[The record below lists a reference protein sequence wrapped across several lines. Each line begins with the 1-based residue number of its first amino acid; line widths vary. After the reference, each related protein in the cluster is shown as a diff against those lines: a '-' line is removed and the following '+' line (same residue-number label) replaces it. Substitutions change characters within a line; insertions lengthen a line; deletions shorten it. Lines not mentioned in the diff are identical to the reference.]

1 MAKPVPIPSL
11 KKPSNALPV
20 DAMAAFVS
28 GPESAASAAAAPA
41 EPIALVSAPSSS
53 ETADTSSQT
62 VVSIDS
68 GRPTS
73 APRAKASPK
82 KSGRRVET
90 RADGSVARKVT
101 VYLEPELDKQLSI
114 HAVNNDV
121 DRSDVVAEAL
131 SLFLRRNSR

>member
-28 GPESAASAAAAPA
+28 GPESAASAAVAPA

-53 ETADTSSQT
+53 DNADTSPT

-68 GRPTS
+68 GRPSS
-73 APRAKASPK
+73 APRAKASAK

-90 RADGSVARKVT
+90 RADGSVSRKVT
-101 VYLEPELDKQLSI
+101 VYLEPDLDKQLSI
-114 HAVNNDV
+114 HAVTNDI

-131 SLFLRRNSR
+131 SQFLRRNGR